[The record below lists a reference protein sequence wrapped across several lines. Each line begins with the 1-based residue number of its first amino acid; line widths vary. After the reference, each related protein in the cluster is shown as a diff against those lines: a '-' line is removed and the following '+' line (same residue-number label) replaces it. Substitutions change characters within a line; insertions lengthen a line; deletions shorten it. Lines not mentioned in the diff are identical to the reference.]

1 MNFSEGYQY
10 PLNVDSP
17 YSTGKPVKIRKGAH
31 RNHVGRI
38 MSATQSGTFFVQKSA
53 ESGTDRL
60 DLIPYGPFCPDE
72 LELLG

>member
-17 YSTGKPVKIRKGAH
+17 YFTGKPVKVMKGPLKG
-31 RNHVGRI
+31 HVGSI
-38 MSATQSGTFFVQKSA
+38 MSATQSGTFFIQKSA
-53 ESGTDRL
+53 GSGTDRL

-72 LELLG
+72 LEPLG